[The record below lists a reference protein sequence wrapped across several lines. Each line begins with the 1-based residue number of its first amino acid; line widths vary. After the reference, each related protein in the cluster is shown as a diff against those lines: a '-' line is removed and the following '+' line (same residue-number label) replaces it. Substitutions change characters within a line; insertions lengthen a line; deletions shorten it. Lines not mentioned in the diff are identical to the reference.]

1 MKNKTFMKVT
11 AILPDELVK
20 EALEYTKADTITDAL
35 KIAIKGYISTQK
47 LKKMSVSIVQEPLEF
62 NYSAKELR
70 EKNNL

>member
-1 MKNKTFMKVT
+1 MKVT

-20 EALEYTKADTITDAL
+20 EALEYTKAETITDAL
-35 KIAIKGYISTQK
+35 KIALKGYISTQK
-47 LKKMSVSIVQEPLEF
+47 LKKMSISIAQEPFEF